1 MAKPGP
7 KPKSERPPEPQP
19 IRNVQHG
26 TPQASFLKSKENDWL
41 KWILFFF
48 PEIVTYP
55 PGEHH
60 VEFWNWVSAIERAKR
75 PRPWI
80 SIWPRGGA
88 KSVSVELALAYIAAR
103 RRRKYFVYVSDS
115 QDRADA
121 HVQAIADVLE
131 SPEFGI
137 WYPDLSD
144 RAVGKFGNWKGWR
157 RNRLHTKA
165 GFIVDALGL
174 DVASRGMKVGTTRP
188 DGLVLDDIDDSND
201 SAETTQRK
209 IDALTRRI
217 LPATTNDAVII
228 GIQNLI
234 HANSMFAQLVDGRA
248 QFLSDA
254 IISGP
259 IPALENFEYATIT
272 DPETK
277 RPKTVIMKGTPTWK
291 GLDRNACQNE
301 ITKDGISVFLS
312 ELQHVVPEATGGMFD
327 SVTFRHVSPDDV
339 PPLDKIVCWVDPAV
353 TSNDDSDAM
362 GVQIDGIA
370 RDGIM
375 YRLFSWEKRATPLE
389 ALKLA
394 ITKAEEYGAVYV
406 GIETDQGGDTWS
418 SVFREARD
426 NLGPQYHHLTMRS
439 AKAGQGYGSKV
450 HRASQMLSDY
460 ERHLIV
466 HVEGTHHVLEA
477 ALIRFPATKPY
488 DLVDAAQWSWRDL
501 RRLSR
506 PMKASPA
513 TGRSTN
519 PSQPARMAVGG
530 ARLGVPTA
538 KNLKARLAGR
548 GNIRVV
554 RND

>member
-1 MAKPGP
+1 MPPKPGP
-7 KPKSERPPEPQP
+7 KPKPEK
-19 IRNVQHG
+19 IRNVQYG
-26 TPQASFLKSKENDWL
+26 TPQASFLKSYENDWT
-41 KWILFFF
+41 KWVTFFF
-48 PEIVTYP
+48 PDIVTYR
-55 PGEHH
+55 PGPHH
-60 VEFWNWVSAIERAKR
+60 VEFWEWVASIEQYKR

-80 SIWPRGGA
+80 SVWPRGGA
-88 KSVSVELALAYIAAR
+88 KSVSVELAMAFLAAR

-131 SPEFGI
+131 SPEIGI

-157 RNRLHTKA
+157 RNRLHTKQ

-174 DVASRGMKVGTTRP
+174 DVASRGMKVGTQRP

-259 IPALENFEYATIT
+259 IPALEDFEY
-272 DPETK
+272 E
-277 RPKTVIMKGTPTWK
+277 TVIDENGRPRTVITNGTPTWE
-291 GLDRNACQNE
+291 GLSVTACQNE

-327 SVTFRHVSPDDV
+327 SVTFRHCLPDDV
-339 PPLDKIVCWVDPAV
+339 PELDKIVCWVDPAV
-353 TSNDDSDAM
+353 TSNDDSDSM
-362 GVQIDGIA
+362 GIQIDGIA
-370 RDGIM
+370 RDGVM

-389 ALKLA
+389 AIKLA
-394 ITKAEEYGAVYV
+394 IRKAEDHGAIYV

-426 NLGPQYHHLTMRS
+426 ALGPKYAHLTMRS

-460 ERHLIV
+460 ERGMIV

-506 PMKASPA
+506 PMKATPA
-513 TGRSTN
+513 TGGRS
-519 PSQPARMAVGG
+519 PARIAASGG

-538 KNLKARLAGR
+538 SPINRLAGR
-548 GNIRVV
+548 RNLRVI